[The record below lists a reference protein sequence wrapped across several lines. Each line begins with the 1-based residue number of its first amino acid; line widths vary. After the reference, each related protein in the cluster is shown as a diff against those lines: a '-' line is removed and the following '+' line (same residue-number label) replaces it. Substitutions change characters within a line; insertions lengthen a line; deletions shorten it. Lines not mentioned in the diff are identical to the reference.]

1 MSPSEVDPEAKAKVD
16 DLRRRATGLEDTIDA
31 YIEAAERQARE
42 RAAAIVAQAEREA
55 EEIRAHTKTVVNE
68 ARERVNE
75 LMRLRQALFA
85 TFRETLG
92 DFEGAIARAEEERNF
107 PEGAAFSP
115 SRQEA
120 NAEKAEGSGQEGEGE
135 EQSEGTE
142 SVTPTEPVAPT
153 EFVEPAQPHSESAP
167 VEAVNLG
174 PAVRVEVGPLRDYEA
189 VNAIERAFSDLP
201 ATRGVHL
208 RSFDDGVAVLETFGV
223 NVNMLLNSMRA
234 SFTIPFIVRS
244 ANAGQLELQVDEFAP
259 RGEGH

>member
-1 MSPSEVDPEAKAKVD
+1 MSPSEVDPEAQAKVD

-55 EEIRAHTKTVVNE
+55 DEIRASTKTVVNE

-92 DFEGAIARAEEERNF
+92 DFEGAITRAEEERNF
-107 PEGAAFSP
+107 PEGGGAQSEQAGSD
-115 SRQEA
+115 
-120 NAEKAEGSGQEGEGE
+120 AEQAEGGGPEDEGDERSE
-135 EQSEGTE
+135 EIGS
-142 SVTPTEPVAPT
+142 VAPT

-167 VEAVNLG
+167 AEAVNLG

-189 VNAIERAFSDLP
+189 VNAVERALSDLP

-208 RSFDDGVAVLETFGV
+208 RSFDDGIAVLETFGV

-244 ANAGQLELQVDEFAP
+244 ANSGQLELQVDEFAP

>member
-31 YIEAAERQARE
+31 YIEAAEREARD

-55 EEIRAHTKTVVNE
+55 EEIRANTKTVVNE

-92 DFEGAIARAEEERNF
+92 DFEGAITRAEEERNF
-107 PEGAAFSP
+107 PDGAAFSP

-120 NAEKAEGSGQEGEGE
+120 NAEEAEGSGQEDEGD

-142 SVTPTEPVAPT
+142 SVTPTEPVA
-153 EFVEPAQPHSESAP
+153 AASAP
-167 VEAVNLG
+167 AEAVNLG

-189 VNAIERAFSDLP
+189 VNAVERALSDLP

-208 RSFDDGVAVLETFGV
+208 RSFDDGIAVLETFGV

-244 ANAGQLELQVDEFAP
+244 ANSGQLELQVDEFAP